1 MANRKVGTYHVHR
14 NHHGWGIWKV
24 VSASADGSSSIS
36 DFVESCETGE
46 QAFRRMYALN
56 GWGEPKKIPEWAKKQ
71 GTICNLRPKYITD
84 FWSAKH

>member
-1 MANRKVGTYHVHR
+1 MANRKVGIYHVHR
-14 NHHGWGIWKV
+14 NHNGWGIWKV

-56 GWGEPKKIPEWAKKQ
+56 GWGEPKKIPEWIAKQ
-71 GTICNLRPKYITD
+71 Q
-84 FWSAKH
+84 

>member
-1 MANRKVGTYHVHR
+1 MKRKVGTYHFHR

-46 QAFRRMYALN
+46 KAFRRMYELN
-56 GWGEPKKIPEWAKKQ
+56 GWGEPKRIPDWIIKESKKQ
-71 GTICNLRPKYITD
+71 SINQ
-84 FWSAKH
+84 